1 MFRLLILSGSTPG
14 MRSPTRGRFRLCL
27 IRASTTS
34 YALVAG
40 LLTTAAAGAGDHLVS
55 GTARVTVCDRRCAE
69 SDDVAPPE
77 WAWWR
82 RFVTLT
88 GDLRAALAVDIRDH
102 RDRTDGTE
110 LVPRLRIRG
119 GFTVSPAAWVS
130 ATARLAAFFDKE
142 ADGVGFRLAHR
153 RTIESGDFT
162 FDSLFLTL
170 RPHGLLTIRIGR
182 LQTQFEIDSVVRDSL
197 SRNDSGG
204 LDVTWTDGAHLE
216 IGRPDS
222 FRLHLIGQLNPEEG
236 PTNGVGTRGPIELDD
251 DASRVTYY
259 AALEAPRWGP
269 LTQLVTDVTIIPE
282 ALRPQGLETAPRES
296 VAALTLKAAA
306 DFPVR
311 DGGWALVFHPFV
323 EAGAMLTTPRE
334 NAVGVSTSADRAG
347 RFAIVAGM
355 DFKRLGPG
363 DLGIQFGWIEA
374 GYLIAPDY
382 PNNTWSIEARYK
394 VGLVGNAV
402 LEVRY
407 RQRQEIG
414 RLVDALDREADHNIL
429 ARITLRY

>member
-1 MFRLLILSGSTPG
+1 
-14 MRSPTRGRFRLCL
+14 MRSRAKGGIRLFL
-27 IRASTTS
+27 VGVSTTP
-34 YALVAG
+34 YALVVG

-55 GTARVTVCDRRCAE
+55 GTTRVTVCDRRCVE
-69 SDDVAPPE
+69 SDDVAPRE
-77 WAWWR
+77 WSWWR
-82 RFVTLT
+82 RFVVLT

-102 RDRTDGTE
+102 RDRTDRTE
-110 LVPRLRIRG
+110 LVPRLRVRG
-119 GFTVSPAAWVS
+119 GLTVLPTTWVS

-153 RTIESGDFT
+153 RTIKSGDVT

-170 RPHGLLTIRIGR
+170 RPHGVLTIRIGR

-204 LDVTWTDGAHLE
+204 LEVTWTDGAHVE
-216 IGRPDS
+216 IGRPGS
-222 FRLHLIGQLNPEEG
+222 FRLHLIGQLNPEKG
-236 PTNGVGTRGPIELDD
+236 PTNGVGTRGPIEFDD
-251 DASRVTYY
+251 EASRVTYY

-282 ALRPQGLETAPRES
+282 ALRPQGLGAASREP
-296 VAALTLKAAA
+296 VAAFTLKAAA
-306 DFPVR
+306 DFPLR
-311 DGGWALVFHPFV
+311 DGGRALVFHPFV

-334 NAVGVSTSADRAG
+334 DAVGVSTSADRAG
-347 RFAIVAGM
+347 RFALVAGM
-355 DFKRLGPG
+355 DFKHLGPG

-374 GYLIAPDY
+374 GYLISPDY

-414 RLVDALDREADHNIL
+414 RLVNALDREANHNIL
-429 ARITLRY
+429 ARITLKY